1 MRNTARNI
9 TTIFKREFLAYF
21 NSPIAYI
28 FVIVFLLVN
37 SGLFSANFFLVGRAE
52 MRYFFILLPI
62 TLAVFLP
69 AVTMRMWAEER
80 RAGTIA
86 LLLSLPVKNFELV
99 IGKFKAAFSFYLI
112 ALASTLFIPI
122 AVALA
127 GDPDWGPVI
136 CGYLGAVMLGAL
148 FLAAGLFISAL
159 FKDQILAFIVAM
171 VVCFGLY
178 LAGTDLVAMQLDGWT
193 GGLGTAIKDL
203 FGLAGRLEALER
215 GVIDLSDVLYFIVF
229 TAAFLLLNVY
239 ALESRIRM
247 RGARIFPAG
256 VALVLAIAA
265 VISLLTADVRLPRAD
280 LTEAG
285 LYTLSDSTRRI
296 LSNLKDQALVRYYV
310 TPKDRMPTHWK
321 DMERDVTDL
330 FEEFAQASGGRF
342 KYEVIDPTADVEMV
356 QEKLQKRGIT
366 WLQVDT
372 IEEDTREFKKVYS
385 AISIS
390 YLDKPEDVIP
400 RIEPEHLGEL
410 EYWLI
415 SRIYKMTL
423 KTRPKIGFYN
433 PLEYRSPELNE
444 KAMLEYYRRTGQM
457 PKKEDR
463 FNVAKEMLR
472 KQGYDVVDVKLDD
485 KPEIPDD
492 IEVLFVLKPLEMKAP
507 ALRKIE
513 SFVAKGKNLF
523 VAVQSNFFLYM
534 PAPLGG
540 VSARA
545 TRMTPGIKP
554 LLQKFGV
561 TVDNSFL
568 MDESM
573 ERIRIPMRR
582 SYGPVIKQEWEPVE
596 QPMQVLVADE
606 YISKDTAL
614 TDRLSSLSYMF
625 GTALEIDEKKVA
637 GAGLEAQ
644 MLFTSTADSWTVPAK
659 ATPLERDDVDPKAHK
674 DRGAKPLAVYLKGR
688 APGAKGGEKTE
699 VIITGCAEMFS
710 NEFLAW
716 RSNPDF
722 LLNSVEMLVHGE
734 TLSGVRSKAGTMKM
748 LGKLSRGEKL
758 LYRFLMLGVMPIVF
772 IALGVTRSLLRRSR
786 RSAYLRKFSQQS

>member
-1 MRNTARNI
+1 MKDMARNI
-9 TTIFKREFLAYF
+9 TAIFKREFLAYF

-80 RAGTIA
+80 RAGTIG

-112 ALASTLFIPI
+112 ALASTIFIPI
-122 AVALA
+122 VVALA
-127 GDPDWGPVI
+127 GDPDWGPIV
-136 CGYLGAVMLGAL
+136 CGYLGAFMLGAL
-148 FLAAGLFISAL
+148 FLSAGLFISAL
-159 FKDQILAFIVAM
+159 FRDQILAFIIAM

-178 LAGTDLVAMQLDGWT
+178 LVGTDLVAMQLDGWT

-203 FGLAGRLEALER
+203 IGLAGRLESLER
-215 GVIDLSDVLYFIVF
+215 GVIDLGDVIYFIVF

-247 RGARIFPAG
+247 RGAKIFPAG

-265 VISLLTADVRLPRAD
+265 VISLFTAEMRLPRAD

-285 LYTLSDSTRRI
+285 LYTLSDSTRKV
-296 LSNLKDQALVRYYV
+296 LSSLKDQAIVRYYV

-321 DMERDVTDL
+321 DLERDVRDL
-330 FEEFAQASGGRF
+330 FDEFAQAAGDNFR
-342 KYEVIDPTADVEMV
+342 YEIIDPTVDIEMV
-356 QEKLQKRGIT
+356 QEKLQARGIT
-366 WLQVDT
+366 WLPVET
-372 IEEDTREFKKVYS
+372 IEEDTRELKKVYS

-423 KTRPKIGFYN
+423 PSKPRIGFHN

-444 KAMLEYYRRTGQM
+444 RAMLEYYRRTGQM

-463 FNVAKEMLR
+463 FSVAKDMLR
-472 KQGYDVVDVKLDD
+472 KQGYDVVDVKFDG
-485 KPEIPDD
+485 KSKIPDD
-492 IEVLFVLKPLEMKAP
+492 IEALFVVKPLEMKAP
-507 ALRKIE
+507 ALKEIE
-513 SFVAKGKNLF
+513 EFVARGKNLF
-523 VAVQSNFFLYM
+523 VAVQSNFFLYA

-540 VSARA
+540 VAARA
-545 TRMTPGIKP
+545 TQLKPGIKP

-561 TVDNSFL
+561 TVESSFL

-582 SYGPVIKQEWEPVE
+582 SYGRVMEQKWEPVE
-596 QPMQVLVADE
+596 QPMQVVVTAE
-606 YISKDTAL
+606 NISKESAL
-614 TDRLSSLSYMF
+614 TDRLASISYMF
-625 GTALEIDEKKVA
+625 GTALKI
-637 GAGLEAQ
+637 
-644 MLFTSTADSWTVPAK
+644 
-659 ATPLERDDVDPKAHK
+659 
-674 DRGAKPLAVYLKGR
+674 
-688 APGAKGGEKTE
+688 
-699 VIITGCAEMFS
+699 
-710 NEFLAW
+710 NE
-716 RSNPDF
+716 
-722 LLNSVEMLVHGE
+722 
-734 TLSGVRSKAGTMKM
+734 KM
-748 LGKLSRGEKL
+748 LK
-758 LYRFLMLGVMPIVF
+758 MI
-772 IALGVTRSLLRRSR
+772 
-786 RSAYLRKFSQQS
+786 